1 MLLPHYQFD
10 VDSLYNHYGVAKD
23 YPFEKY
29 FATKRHAEEVTV
41 KMSKGDMLG
50 LVKTFSAYNTYVEKN
65 NEDPAIILEKGVKE
79 DEVTVVFDFFM
90 IVCSK

>member
-1 MLLPHYQFD
+1 
-10 VDSLYNHYGVAKD
+10 
-23 YPFEKY
+23 
-29 FATKRHAEEVTV
+29 
-41 KMSKGDMLG
+41 MSKGDMLG